1 LSLISNS
8 NNYYKAIMSYS
19 ETLSYLYSRLPMFTK
34 VGDAAI
40 KKDLTNTL
48 KLCDFLGNPQNKFKS
63 IHIAG
68 TNGKGSTSNMLAAIL
83 QSAGYKTGLY
93 TSPHLLDFRERIRVD
108 GEMITKEKVVEFV
121 NANKEFIEEIQ
132 PSFFEVTVALAF
144 QYFEEQKVDIAI
156 IETGLGG
163 RLDSTNVIHPILSII
178 TNISFDHVHMLG
190 NTFEAIAAEKAG
202 IIKQNAPVI
211 ISEKSDATSVVFIE
225 KASATQS
232 RIAFASEEWDIEV
245 INKDND
251 NLLLEVV
258 RNTRSDE
265 SLAEKLNENK
275 PLQLK
280 LDLPGSYQIKNLKGV
295 LSTVEE
301 LRNQHY
307 TIQESDLIYALSHV
321 KELTGL
327 RARWQTLAHNPL
339 IICDTGHNEAG
350 WKEVLLNI
358 NQTSFNDL
366 HMVIG
371 IMRDK
376 NSEKLLNLL
385 PKNAT
390 YYFCN
395 ADFERA
401 LPAEE
406 LAEQAINKKL
416 SGKAYPTVISAVK
429 AARENANKDD
439 LIFIGGS
446 TFIVA
451 EALEVLV

>member
-1 LSLISNS
+1 
-8 NNYYKAIMSYS
+8 
-19 ETLSYLYSRLPMFTK
+19 MFSK
-34 VGDAAI
+34 VGDSAI

-48 KLCDFLGNPQNKFKS
+48 KLCESLGNPQNNFKS

-68 TNGKGSTSNMLAAIL
+68 TNGKGSTSNMLSAIL
-83 QSAGYKTGLY
+83 QSSGYKTGLY
-93 TSPHLLDFRERIRVD
+93 TSPHLLDFRERIRVN
-108 GEMITKEKVVEFV
+108 GEMIPQDKVVKFV
-121 NANKEFIEEIQ
+121 DKNKEFIEDIQ

-144 QYFEEQKVDIAI
+144 QYFAEEGVDIAI

-202 IIKQNAPVI
+202 IIKQNVPVI
-211 ISEKSDATSVVFIE
+211 ISEKSDATSTVFIE

-232 RIAFASEEWDIEV
+232 RIIFASEEWDIKV

-251 NLLLEVV
+251 NLLLQVV
-258 RNTRSDE
+258 HNTLSDD
-265 SLAEKLNENK
+265 SLAEKLIENK

-280 LDLPGSYQIKNLKGV
+280 LDLPGTYQIKNLKGV

-301 LRNQHY
+301 LRKQNY
-307 TIQESDLIYALSHV
+307 TILENDLLYALSHV

-327 RARWQTLAHNPL
+327 RARWQTLATNPL

-358 NQTSFNDL
+358 NHTSFKNL

-376 NSEKLLNLL
+376 NSEKLLNIL
-385 PKNAT
+385 PSQAT
-390 YYFCN
+390 YYYCN

-401 LPAEE
+401 LPGEE
-406 LAEQAINKKL
+406 LASQADTKNL
-416 SGKAYPTVISAVK
+416 LGKAYPDVTSAVK
-429 AARENANKDD
+429 AAMAAAQKED

-451 EALEVLV
+451 EALEIFV